1 MSELDVN
8 SLCLLAQVAENLLHN
23 DNDVIQQY
31 LQDLIS
37 SYMGD
42 PKYPFIVLSESEA
55 RYIKELR
62 KHKPCPNWT
71 KVFMPDLKHLTV
83 YKIDPHLLTIAVGL
97 DKKQFPEQFEENT
110 WMLFPTIPGVNA
122 TGRYGLIKKLDTLYY
137 MQQTENRAIK
147 KEST

>member
-55 RYIKELR
+55 RYIKDLK
-62 KHKPCPNWT
+62 KHESCPNWT
-71 KVFMPDLKHLTV
+71 KVFVSDLKHLTV

-110 WMLFPTIPGVNA
+110 WMLFPTISDVDA